1 MPTETKKFRNHSCC
15 RIPSRRPTRLFAPL
29 NLALLL
35 GCLSWAANG
44 QAQDVQPV
52 ARWQFLSEGTER
64 LDLHGDAE
72 RDQAGPRPPE
82 FPDLPADNTAV
93 RFAGRGYVLIGDPGE
108 KSPFDFGN
116 GDEITLEAW
125 VNLERAR
132 EGQLMYV
139 IGKGR
144 SDSPEFARDNQNWA
158 LRILPRGGAAHLS
171 FLFATVRG
179 STDSHWHRWT
189 SEGAFGVNTGWHHVA
204 VAYRFGEP
212 DSIRGW
218 IDGVPTDGRWDMGGP
233 TTEAPVVDND
243 SIWIGSSRGGS
254 FSNGFHGLIDEVA
267 IYRQRLDD
275 ETIAS
280 RFNRTGGIVKW
291 GPQPEVMPEI
301 ADVPPGRVLF
311 TIAEDWPD
319 YQRWLNEGEE
329 CPQETARWM
338 GEEFLLPRLPA
349 KFDGWGIRTSWKAP
363 LLLRLI
369 ADVSLPPGDHRVL
382 LRARGLSRLWID
394 GDPIA
399 RTASKYRK
407 RTNLEPVEPVPD
419 PPVPGARR
427 SRFAQQEV
435 FGSYHAGSAG
445 SESSEV
451 VRVVLEVIVGGPS
464 LRTETSEICVAVQ
477 LDGEGPFHVLKPI
490 SRDTE
495 DALPLVTSDPL
506 LLEDA
511 PIEGALDRIQSELI
525 RYEDEQRRRA
535 AASMDD
541 FWNRRHS
548 LARDAVLPAREANV
562 TADLSQLQAEKAQG
576 VPDSS
581 TPTMDGPTI
590 DGFIKEKI
598 DSARLRSAEH
608 DESTTRA
615 FHEQVLPILR
625 ENCFRCHG
633 DKAQGGLRLDSR
645 QQALGSG
652 DSEIPAVTPG
662 DPDSSELIQRVRA
675 GDMPPT
681 GEGLAPDQIATLESW
696 IADGALWPAPPIPNE
711 ALEPVAVIGDAAFL
725 RRAYLDLIGVPPS
738 EAEAREFLADPSP
751 AKRSALIDRLLQD
764 DRYADH
770 WVSFW
775 MDLLAEN
782 PTLLNASLNSTGPF
796 RWFLHDALRD
806 NKPID
811 RMVTELILM
820 RGSTHDGG
828 SAGFG
833 LAGENDAPMAEKSH
847 ILASSLL
854 GIELQCARCH
864 DSPYHSTTQ
873 QDLFSLAAMLER
885 KPTTP
890 PKTSRVPNEFFEQ
903 KAREPLIRVSL
914 PLGQPVE
921 PRWPFAEATGVQD
934 GAEIDS
940 LMLRTDD
947 SRERLAALITSP
959 RNQRFPRVM
968 VNHFWKRLIG
978 AAIVEPVHDWEGRH
992 PSHPELLEWLSTEF
1006 IANHYDAKHVLRVI
1020 MNSDVYQREAVGRN
1034 EGTRPELR
1042 FFAAPD
1048 RRRLSGEQIVDS
1060 LFASCGAEM
1069 ETEEL
1074 TFVHDGV
1081 HPMNKRLTLGKPRR
1095 AWMLASL
1102 NNERDRPSLSLP
1114 TAQPIADV
1122 LRAFGWTG
1130 SRQKPIPQRDT
1141 SPNVLQP
1148 GILANGT
1155 LTMSLTRA
1163 ARGSQLSDL
1172 AVAATSPESLIDSLF
1187 LRFLSRY
1194 PTPQE
1199 RSDLV
1204 PALRA
1209 GFEDRLVEVDPDGE
1223 ELDLEPLPQ
1232 VTWTNH
1238 LVPEANEVQLELQRR
1253 VLAGPPVDPR
1263 LNPPWREVY
1272 EDVVWSLV
1280 NHREFVWI
1288 P

>member
-1 MPTETKKFRNHSCC
+1 MT
-15 RIPSRRPTRLFAPL
+15 APL
-29 NLALLL
+29 CLATPLACLLWTATGL
-35 GCLSWAANG
+35 T
-44 QAQDVQPV
+44 QEVPPV
-52 ARWQFLSEGTER
+52 ARWQFHSEGGAR

-93 RFAGRGYVLIGDPGE
+93 RFSGRGYVLIGDPGE
-108 KSPFDFGN
+108 ASHYDFAN

-158 LRILPRGGAAHLS
+158 LRVLPRGGGAHLS
-171 FLFATVRG
+171 FLFATIPG

-189 SEGAFGVNTGWHHVA
+189 SDAAFGVNTGWHHIA

-212 DSIRGW
+212 ESIRGW
-218 IDGVPTDGRWDMGGP
+218 IDGVPTAGIWDMGGR
-233 TTEAPVVDND
+233 TTETPVVDND

-267 IYRQRLDD
+267 IHRRRLDD
-275 ETIAS
+275 ETMAS
-280 RFNRTGGIVKW
+280 RFNRTGGVVKW
-291 GPQPEVMPEI
+291 GPQPELMPEI
-301 ADVPPGRVLF
+301 EDVPPGHVLF
-311 TIAEDWPD
+311 TVAEDWPD
-319 YQRWLNEGEE
+319 YQRWLNEGEA
-329 CPQETARWM
+329 CPQETARWS
-338 GEEFLLPRLPA
+338 GGEFLLPRLPA
-349 KFDGWGIRTSWKAP
+349 KFDAWGIRTNWKAP
-363 LLLRLI
+363 VLLRLA
-369 ADVSLPPGDHRVL
+369 ADASLPPGDHRVL
-382 LRARGLSRLWID
+382 LRARGLSRLWIN
-394 GDPIA
+394 GDAVA
-399 RTASKYRK
+399 RTDSKYRK

-419 PPVPGARR
+419 PPFPGARR

-435 FGSYHAGSAG
+435 IGSYRIDAADRQSPA
-445 SESSEV
+445 V

-464 LRTETSEICVAVQ
+464 LRTETSEICVAIQ
-477 LDGEGPFHVLKPI
+477 LDGEGPFHVLRPLAREPF
-490 SRDTE
+490 SGDYE
-495 DALPLVTSDPL
+495 NPSPLVSPPPVAARAASVKETPGQL

-511 PIEGALDRIQSELI
+511 PIEAALDRIESGLI
-525 RYEDEQRRRA
+525 RYEDNRRRGA
-535 AASMDD
+535 AASLDD
-541 FWNRRHS
+541 FWSRRHA
-548 LARDAVLPAREANV
+548 LARDAAL
-562 TADLSQLQAEKAQG
+562 TTSHADRAAAADQRPKNKAQG
-576 VPDSS
+576 VHESS
-581 TPTMDGPTI
+581 TQTI
-590 DGFIKEKI
+590 DGFIKAKI
-598 DSARLRSAEH
+598 DEARLRSAEH
-608 DESTTRA
+608 DESTTRT
-615 FHEQVLPILR
+615 FHQQVLPILR

-633 DKAQGGLRLDSR
+633 EKAQGGLRLDSR
-645 QQALGSG
+645 QQALASG
-652 DSEIPAVTPG
+652 DSEIPAVVPG
-662 DPDSSELIQRVRA
+662 DPEASELFQRVRA

-681 GEGLAPDQIATLESW
+681 EEGLAPDQIATLEKW
-696 IADGALWPAPPIPNE
+696 IANGALWPAPPIPE
-711 ALEPVAVIGDAAFL
+711 AVLEPVAVIDDAGFL
-725 RRAYLDLIGVPPS
+725 RRAYLDVIGVPPS
-738 EAEAREFLADPSP
+738 ETEARDFLADSAP
-751 AKRSALIDRLLQD
+751 AKRSRLIDRLLRD
-764 DRYADH
+764 ERYADH

-775 MDLLAEN
+775 MDLFAEN

-811 RMVTELILM
+811 RMVTELVLM

-833 LAGENDAPMAEKSH
+833 LAGENDAPMAEKGH

-873 QDLFSLAAMLER
+873 QDLFSLAAMLGR
-885 KPTTP
+885 KPMTP
-890 PKTSRVPNEFFEQ
+890 PKTSRVPDEFFEQ

-921 PRWPFAEATGVQD
+921 PRWPFAEVTGVED
-934 GAEIDS
+934 GDEIDS
-940 LMLRTDD
+940 LMLRPDD

-959 RNQRFPRVM
+959 RNRRFPRVM
-968 VNHFWKRLIG
+968 VNHLWNRLIG
-978 AAIVEPVHDWEGRH
+978 AAIVEPVHDWEGRD
-992 PSHPELLEWLSTEF
+992 PSHPELLRWLSTQF
-1006 IANHYDAKHVLRVI
+1006 MVSHYDAKHVLRLI
-1020 MNSDVYQREAVGRN
+1020 MNSDLYQREPVGRN
-1034 EGTRPELR
+1034 AEAGPPLR

-1048 RRRLSGEQIVDS
+1048 RRRLSAEQIVDS
-1060 LFASCGAEM
+1060 LFVSCGAQM
-1069 ETEEL
+1069 DTEEL

-1081 HPMNKRLTLGKPRR
+1081 HPMNKRLTLGKPSR

-1114 TAQPIADV
+1114 RARPIADV
-1122 LRAFGWTG
+1122 LQAFGWTG
-1130 SRQKPIPQRDT
+1130 SRQKPIPQRDM

-1163 ARGSQLSDL
+1163 ARGSELTEL
-1172 AVAATSPESLIDSLF
+1172 AIAANSPDALIDSLF

-1199 RSDLV
+1199 KSDLV
-1204 PALRA
+1204 APLRT
-1209 GFEDRLVEVDPDGE
+1209 GFEDRLVRVDPDRQE
-1223 ELDLEPLPQ
+1223 SELEPLPQ

-1253 VLAGPPVDPR
+1253 VLAGPTVDPR
-1263 LNPPWREVY
+1263 LDSPWREVY
-1272 EDVVWSLV
+1272 EDVIWSLV